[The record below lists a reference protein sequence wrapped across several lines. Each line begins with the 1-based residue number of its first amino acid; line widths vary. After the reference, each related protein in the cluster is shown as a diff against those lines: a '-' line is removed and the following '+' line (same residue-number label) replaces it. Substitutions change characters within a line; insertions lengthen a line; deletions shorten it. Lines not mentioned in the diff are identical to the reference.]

1 MFNSLPNYLKEKV
14 RSEYHLRLFVVV
26 LSFIILLQISF
37 LIFLFPSWLISLY
50 KENEVI
56 SQVKKSDKLS
66 LDSEIEVINST
77 VESINTKLTTI
88 NSTLEYPKVIRL
100 MDGILS
106 KKTKDIYIKELAYTS
121 LGETKARINL
131 VGTGATRE
139 SLVFFVK
146 KLEES
151 RFFEKVDLPISNFTR
166 DRNINFSI
174 NLTVS
179 L

>member
-1 MFNSLPNYLKEKV
+1 
-14 RSEYHLRLFVVV
+14 
-26 LSFIILLQISF
+26 
-37 LIFLFPSWLISLY
+37 
-50 KENEVI
+50 
-56 SQVKKSDKLS
+56 
-66 LDSEIEVINST
+66 
-77 VESINTKLTTI
+77 
-88 NSTLEYPKVIRL
+88 
-100 MDGILS
+100 MDGLLS

-121 LGETKARINL
+121 LGETKAKITL

-151 RFFEKVDLPISNFTR
+151 KFFEKVDLPISNFTR
-166 DRNINFSI
+166 DRDINFSI